1 MNIIAEEVAQFPKET
16 FDALDVY
23 KLERVRSH
31 LIDVMIKYKG
41 DDAYLESLLSD
52 ALISCAHLRVAI
64 EGSLDVNYHKEDV
77 A

>member
-1 MNIIAEEVAQFPKET
+1 MNIITEEQVQFPQET

-41 DDAYLESLLSD
+41 DDASLESLLSD

-64 EGSLDVNYHKEDV
+64 ESSLDVDYHKEDV

>member
-1 MNIIAEEVAQFPKET
+1 MNIIETEELKFPKET

-41 DDAYLESLLSD
+41 TAGDNMDKLLTN
-52 ALISCAHLRVAI
+52 ALISCAKLRLAI
-64 EGSLDVNYHKEDV
+64 EESLV
-77 A
+77 